1 MNGWLQNTSAQNKQ
15 WQARVISTEQW
26 QACHTK
32 GLYEAPSTR
41 GGSHWCSL
49 SSHILVVSRQGERK
63 RERGGKGDRVVTGH
77 HFKNLRKT
85 PTRTATDGAYFAPES
100 TPSAPRAL
108 IAAAKCHMMYS
119 ARSAVSVTSAEGSN
133 LNHRNLK
140 KVSNPS

>member
-1 MNGWLQNTSAQNKQ
+1 MGGCKIHQHRINNGKHVLSAQNNGKH
-15 WQARVISTEQW
+15 ATLRV
-26 QACHTK
+26 
-32 GLYEAPSTR
+32 YTR
-41 GGSHWCSL
+41 HPAHVEDPIGVLSRATFWSSAGRGRGS
-49 SSHILVVSRQGERK
+49 ER
-63 RERGGKGDRVVTGH
+63 EGDRVVTGH

>member
-1 MNGWLQNTSAQNKQ
+1 MGGCKTHQHRINNGKHVLSAQNNGKH
-15 WQARVISTEQW
+15 ATPRV
-26 QACHTK
+26 
-32 GLYEAPSTR
+32 YTR
-41 GGSHWCSL
+41 HPAHVEYPIGVL
-49 SSHILVVSRQGERK
+49 SRATFWSSVGRGRG
-63 RERGGKGDRVVTGH
+63 REREGDRVVTGH